1 MGKRMEAASKYV
13 TLCAG
18 GDGAPM
24 VTNLQSFDGA
34 DGFPGMTV
42 LAGVASFGDLCQSN
56 SSHPGVFT
64 NVVNSEEW
72 LRETIEIQASLI
84 FESPMSVV
92 EKFRGHF
99 SAIWNPSERNLTGNL
114 ITGLIC
120 IRLFHML

>member
-1 MGKRMEAASKYV
+1 MEVAYDSV

-34 DGFPGMTV
+34 NGFPGMTV

-64 NVVNSEEW
+64 NVVNSEAW
-72 LRETIEIQASLI
+72 LKETIEIQASLI
-84 FESPMSVV
+84 FESPMSFL
-92 EKFRGHF
+92 EKFRRHF
-99 SAIWNPSERNLTGNL
+99 LAIWNP
-114 ITGLIC
+114 
-120 IRLFHML
+120 